1 MMPTVEHHH
10 RFLSPY
16 ALRTCMRTRVI
27 GLSFSLFISFSIKGF
42 GGNSF
47 SFFFLFLS
55 KALNFGGNGRIYASL
70 YYADYQHVLVENL
83 VETPSGILVET
94 PPNFGRKCNNVS
106 RLYYADYQHV
116 LVENLVETPPNFGRK
131 CNNVS
136 RLYYADYQHVLVE
149 NLVETPSEC
158 AILYDNLLKIR
169 VCRVSWKPPFA
180 CSCRAPLH
188 ISALSRVHDVRAA
201 LRRYR
206 CPSPN
211 QAS

>member
-1 MMPTVEHHH
+1 MPTVEHHH

-27 GLSFSLFISFSIKGF
+27 GLSFSLFISFSIKGY

-55 KALNFGGNGRIYASL
+55 IALNFGGNAVVNFGRKGRIYTSL

-116 LVENLVETPPNFGRK
+116 LVENLVETP
-131 CNNVS
+131 
-136 RLYYADYQHVLVE
+136 
-149 NLVETPSEC
+149 SEC

-169 VCRVSWKPPFA
+169 VCRVSWKLPFA

>member
-1 MMPTVEHHH
+1 M
-10 RFLSPY
+10 Y
-16 ALRTCMRTRVI
+16 AHTRYWA
-27 GLSFSLFISFSIKGF
+27 FFFFIYFFFYRGY

-55 KALNFGGNGRIYASL
+55 IALNFGGNAVVNFGGKGRIYASL

-106 RLYYADYQHV
+106 RLY
-116 LVENLVETPPNFGRK
+116 
-131 CNNVS
+131 C
-136 RLYYADYQHVLVE
+136 ADYQHVLVE

-158 AILYDNLLKIR
+158 AILCANLLKIR
-169 VCRVSWKPPFA
+169 VCRVSWRPPFA
-180 CSCRAPLH
+180 YSCRVPLR